1 MFSSLADVSARLQR
15 AERVLVIGHIKPDGD
30 DISSVASLVL
40 ILRKMGKIAEGCIAD
55 DIPWFYKEIPGVSLI
70 KGVDDLRDFHY
81 DTAVTVDASDLA
93 RIGDAVKLLAGA
105 KPHVTIDHHKTNTGF
120 GEINFCDPGYAAA
133 AVAIYEI
140 GREAVDYDPKLAEV
154 NLLGIATDTG
164 FFKYGNTD
172 AKVFTYAAELVERGA
187 NIQRIASAVLEHTT
201 LNEIKLVVEMFN
213 TLSIAMDG
221 KLAWAYISTEML
233 TRNNCTEQDTEGL
246 VGQIRSIY
254 GVEVAIL
261 FIEWPKNHVH
271 ISFRSKNY
279 ADVSEIALKFGG
291 GGHARA
297 AGCSCKGVELPE
309 LIDEVVAAAKEVL
322 SAAQQQEG

>member
-1 MFSSLADVSARLQR
+1 MFNSLAEVLARLQR

-70 KGVDDLRDFHY
+70 KSVSELRNYRY
-81 DTAVTVDASDLA
+81 DTAVTVDASELA
-93 RIGDAVKLLAGA
+93 RIGDAVKLLSGA
-105 KPHVTIDHHKTNTGF
+105 KPDVTIDHHKTNTRF
-120 GEINFCDPGYAAA
+120 GEINFCDSDYAAA
-133 AVAIYEI
+133 ALAIYEI
-140 GREAVDYDPKLAEV
+140 GRETVDYDPDLAEV

-172 AKVFTYAAELVERGA
+172 AKVFTYAAELVKQGA
-187 NIQRIASAVLEHTT
+187 DIQRIASAVLEHTT

-213 TLSIAMDG
+213 TLSLAMDG
-221 KLAWAYISTEML
+221 KLAWAHVSTEML

-246 VGQIRSIY
+246 VGQIRSIH
-254 GVEVAIL
+254 GVEIAIL
-261 FIEWPKNHVH
+261 FIEWPHNHVH
-271 ISFRSKNY
+271 ISFRSKSY

-297 AGCSCKGVELPE
+297 AGCSCKDVELPTM
-309 LIDEVVAAAKEVL
+309 IDKVIAAAKEYLAVAHL
-322 SAAQQQEG
+322 EE